1 MHIKGKYSWLKH
13 FDFMVIDVL
22 VLILSFTISYFLKFD
37 SITWWNQRNW
47 RVLIIFVCLL
57 DVVITLFYNPYSGT
71 LRRRFYEDIIRSFLL
86 TIFNL
91 AASCFVFFLLK
102 IGTLFSREML
112 FVMYAIYFILGL
124 VAKFIWKKIIEKNR
138 KRIPLYVVCEKGK
151 EDEVIHNS
159 LAEDSPMYEIIGCAS
174 EDGFLPDLLEKN
186 AKEILIA
193 VKPGELA
200 KNTYEQ
206 LIANG
211 IGIHMNIES
220 MIGFQTEDQFITRVG
235 VYKTLSVGM
244 YSFTPN
250 QMMYLGLKRV
260 FDIICGLIG
269 LVVLIPLSLVVKICY
284 LINGDTQ
291 SIFYTQKRIGING
304 KVIKIFKFRSMVPNA
319 EEVLKELLKDE
330 KYRKEWEENQKFED
344 DPRITKIGNFLRK
357 TSLDE
362 IPQLLNVLKGDMSLV
377 GPRPL
382 VEGELEAH
390 DGLKLYNSVKPG
402 ITGWWGCNGRSNI
415 DYRERLELEYYYVK
429 HCSLYLD
436 VVCIFKTV
444 LAVLKREGSK

>member
-1 MHIKGKYSWLKH
+1 MHIKGKYSWVKH
-13 FDFMVIDVL
+13 LDFMLIDVL
-22 VLILSFTISYFLKFD
+22 VLIIAFAISYYLKFGVIYWLYRD
-37 SITWWNQRNW
+37 SW
-47 RVLIIFVCLL
+47 RALLIFVCLL
-57 DVVITLFYNPYSGT
+57 DIVITLFYNPYSGT
-71 LRRRFYEDIIRSFLL
+71 LRRSFSEDVSKNFIL
-86 TIFNL
+86 TIYNL
-91 AASCFVFFLLK
+91 VASCFFFYLLK

-112 FVMYAIYFILGL
+112 FVMYAIYFFLGL
-124 VAKFIWKKIIEKNR
+124 VVKYIWKKLMGRNR
-138 KRIPLYVVCEKGK
+138 KQIPLYVVCEKDK

-159 LAEDSPMYEIIGCAS
+159 LAEDLPMYEVIGS
-174 EDGFLPDLLEKN
+174 SNEDGFISDLLSKN
-186 AKEILIA
+186 AQEILIA
-193 VKPGELA
+193 IKPGEIS
-200 KNTYEQ
+200 KETYEQ

-220 MIGFQTEDQFITRVG
+220 MIGFQTEDQFVTKVG
-235 VYKTLSVGM
+235 VYKTLTVGA
-244 YSFTPN
+244 YSFTPS
-250 QMMYLGLKRV
+250 QLIYLGLKRV

-269 LVVLIPLSLVVKICY
+269 LVVLVPLSLIVKIVS
-284 LINGDTQ
+284 LISGDTK
-291 SIFYTQKRIGING
+291 SIFYTQKRIGLNG
-304 KVIKIFKFRSMVPNA
+304 KIIMIFKFRSMVPNA
-319 EEVLKELLKDE
+319 DEVLEEMLKDE
-330 KYRKEWEENQKFED
+330 KYRKEWEENQKFEN

-362 IPQLLNVLKGDMSLV
+362 VPQLLNVLKGEMSLV

-436 VVCIFKTV
+436 ILCIFKTV
-444 LAVLKREGSK
+444 FVVLKREGSK